1 MTLTVIAAFEAK
13 PGREDDLRTAL
24 EAMIEPSV
32 AEEGCLAYDPYVDPN
47 RPERMVIV
55 EEWAGPEALEFHFT
69 TPHFRHVAS
78 LFDDLLTRPVSIR
91 HLTTTAPVPLPT
103 P

>member
-13 PGREDDLRTAL
+13 LGREDDLRTAL

-32 AEEGCLAYDPYVDPN
+32 TEPGCIVYEPYLDPN

-55 EEWAGPEALEFHFT
+55 EEWADQAALDLHFT
-69 TPHFRHVAS
+69 TPHFKHVVDV
-78 LFDDLLTRPVSIR
+78 LDELLAAPFQIRYLTDTERP
-91 HLTTTAPVPLPT
+91 A
-103 P
+103 